1 MATIDDVSRR
11 AGVSRSTVSR
21 VIAGNGYVSQEKR
34 QAIEAAIA
42 ELGYRPNTM
51 ARGLRSNRS
60 HIVGVVVGNV
70 ASPFYAQMM
79 GGLQQACRAAGR
91 SVLVQ
96 SGYGDAEAE
105 ARAITELL
113 DRACDG
119 LIVHL
124 ENPLEA
130 DVEAMLK
137 RAQVPVVTVG
147 GERWSGAPM
156 HISIDNAGGARAALD
171 CLLDHG
177 HRQIVHLS
185 GGPRFRDSAARVA
198 GIAQALAA
206 RGLPEDMVS
215 VIDGDFTEAFGMLAT
230 EALIAE
236 RRPFT
241 AIFAGDDDIGAGAL
255 AALKK
260 AGLRVP
266 EDVSLI
272 GFDDNFHARHTSPSL
287 TTVRQPIEA
296 AGQLAA
302 ETLLALLADAA
313 WTGHEQL
320 IPATL
325 IVRESAGPV
334 PAEVWTAR
342 AAGLSSPA
350 LATI

>member
-1 MATIDDVSRR
+1 MATIDDVSRK

-60 HIVGVVVGNV
+60 NIVGVVVGNV

-79 GGLQQACRAAGR
+79 GGLQQACRSAGR

-96 SGYGDAEAE
+96 SGYGDADAE

-124 ENPLEA
+124 ENPL
-130 DVEAMLK
+130 DPTVEAMLT
-137 RAQVPVVTVG
+137 RARVPVVTVG
-147 GERWSGAPM
+147 GEGWPGARM
-156 HISIDNAGGARAALD
+156 HISIDNAGGAKAAML
-171 CLLDHG
+171 CLLDQG

-185 GGPRFRDSAARVA
+185 GGPRFRDSAARRA
-198 GIAQALAA
+198 GIDQALAE
-206 RGLPEDMVS
+206 RGLPAQTVS
-215 VIDGDFTEAFGMLAT
+215 IVDGDFTEAFGMAAT

-255 AALKK
+255 SALKK

-296 AGQLAA
+296 AGQMAA
-302 ETLLALLADAA
+302 ETLLAILADQAV
-313 WTGHEQL
+313 TGREQV

-325 IVRESAGPV
+325 ILRESTGPA
-334 PAEVWTAR
+334 PARDWTQR
-342 AAGLSSPA
+342 ASGLSSPPPGA
-350 LATI
+350 I